1 MRIVSAF
8 LASILLTTSAAF
20 AQAPAAPAAPA
31 PSARPSAQG
40 QDPTVAAPK
49 VNKDGTPVKGFMEKH
64 ESFVEQAK
72 KGGIDVLFL
81 GDSIT
86 AGWAGNG
93 KEIWAQ
99 RYAPMNA
106 ANFGIGGDRTQHVLW
121 RIENGELDGAIKP
134 KVIVLMIGT
143 NNTGSDDAN
152 KIAEGVTKIVKT
164 AQAKTGAKVLLLGV
178 FPRGITEKQA
188 AESKD
193 PKKIEAAKRTPMQ
206 REKITRI
213 NEIISKLDDGKTVR
227 YLDIK
232 DKFLSPEGT
241 LSPDIMPDYLH
252 LTPPGYKIW
261 ADAIDPLLKEMMGS

>member
-1 MRIVSAF
+1 MRNLSAS
-8 LASILLTTSAAF
+8 LLCILVTASSVL
-20 AQAPAAPAAPA
+20 AQATAAPASAPA
-31 PSARPSAQG
+31 KA
-40 QDPTVAAPK
+40 QDPTVPSIK
-49 VNKDGTPVKGFMEKH
+49 YDKDGTSPQPSFMKNHEK
-64 ESFVEQAK
+64 FVEQAK
-72 KGGIDVLFL
+72 KGGINVLFL

-93 KEIWAQ
+93 KDVWKE
-99 RYAPMNA
+99 RYEKLNA

-143 NNTGSDDAN
+143 NNVGADDAD

-193 PKKIEAAKRTPMQ
+193 PKKIAAAKNTPMN
-206 REKITRI
+206 REKIARI
-213 NEIISKLDDGKTVR
+213 NEVISKLDDGKTVR

-232 DKFLSPEGT
+232 DKFLAADGT

-252 LTPPGYKIW
+252 LTKPGYEIW
-261 ADAIDPLLKEMMGS
+261 ADAIDPLLKEMMGT